1 MVRVPHELAVG
12 LGEYPVTVSV
22 QCRTSLSPDLPEA
35 DACLVIDLFRATT
48 TLVSFFT
55 HGGLRCLPVE
65 TVDEARALRASLG
78 PLWILAGERDAL
90 PPEGFDLG
98 NSPRAFAGMKPARWE
113 GMVMTTTNGTRGLLK
128 AAKCGGTVLVA
139 CGLNA
144 GAAASR
150 ALQFGDRITILCCG
164 QEGKPALED
173 SICAG
178 LLVERL
184 LLLRPGLSLERG
196 ARTVL
201 EAWCRAGRKLEAA
214 KRSLH
219 ARRLREIG
227 FSEDLDF
234 CCRLDATGIV
244 QRYDLSTGLVL
255 AC

>member
-1 MVRVPHELAVG
+1 MVWVLHELAVG
-12 LGEYPVTVSV
+12 LGENPVTVSV
-22 QCRTSLSPDLPEA
+22 QCRTSLSLDLPEA
-35 DACLVIDLFRATT
+35 DACLVVDLFRATT
-48 TLVSFFT
+48 TLVSFFA
-55 HGGLRCLPVE
+55 HGGPRCLPVE
-65 TVDEARALRASLG
+65 KVDEARALRASLG
-78 PLWILAGERDAL
+78 PMWILAGERDAL

-98 NSPRAFAGMKPARWE
+98 NSPRAFEGMDLARRQ

-128 AAKCGGTVLVA
+128 AAKCGGAVLVA

-144 GAAASR
+144 GAAAAR
-150 ALQFGDRITILCCG
+150 ALEFGDRVCILCCG

-184 LLLRPGLSLERG
+184 LLLRPGLSLGKG

-214 KRSLH
+214 MRSPH

-234 CCRLDATGIV
+234 CCRVDVTGIV
-244 QRYDLSTGLVL
+244 PRYDPSTGLAL
-255 AC
+255 DS